1 MMKWY
6 NIEFNVETR
15 ETLCRVEAF
24 REWLYDNN
32 VKFETSGVGYSGVHF
47 EIELSP
53 EQVPAVNVALDRLV
67 WFDSIT
73 EVA

>member
-15 ETLCRVEAF
+15 EMIRRVEAF
-24 REWLYDNN
+24 KEWLYDKD
-32 VKFETSGVGYSGVHF
+32 VTFETSAAGHFWIHF

-53 EQVPAVNVALDRLV
+53 EQVPAVNAALDRLV